1 MSTRKRLTT
10 ELRSIDIT
18 DDGSRAAP
26 RERSHCGS
34 CTAQLRLKQSL
45 ADVVDQYESVCR
57 TAYLCRHAVPQRRR
71 PHIFKIPCPRCICP
85 RIRRVDVV
93 TSRSG
98 ARRGSISR
106 AQWYSVAYS
115 RAACTPASFPHPRPC
130 RPRAPAASVTADG
143 TRARPAD
150 EMLSV
155 ATSQQTAPPMTSVAS
170 SFNSVSATATLTSS
184 IDAALGGLSCAWT
197 QNGSDSDALLPR
209 RAWSWEQFTA
219 RTEMRQ
225 LQTTVDGLTAAVR
238 GWLVGQ
244 RHGAAGPARPEA
256 LAVLALSLHASQ
268 LV

>member
-1 MSTRKRLTT
+1 MVRGRLHASAVTAAAAQHSCVSSKVWQTLSISTRAFVGQR
-10 ELRSIDIT
+10 
-18 DDGSRAAP
+18 
-26 RERSHCGS
+26 
-34 CTAQLRLKQSL
+34 
-45 ADVVDQYESVCR
+45 
-57 TAYLCRHAVPQRRR
+57 LCRHAIPQRRR
-71 PHIFKIPCPRCICP
+71 PHNFKIPCPRCNCP

-155 ATSQQTAPPMTSVAS
+155 ATSQQTAPPSMTSVAS